1 MSHEIALELIKA
13 KDLEIARLMVEID
26 ALEIRIEELEEQIP
40 EESYSETR
48 RTMMEDRD

>member
-1 MSHEIALELIKA
+1 MCENCEKLKAELYTLEL
-13 KDLEIARLMVEID
+13 
-26 ALEIRIEELEEQIP
+26 RIEELEGQIP